1 MLKVTD
7 VGYSHSKGVDLNG
20 KRVIIESVWGEVQRT
35 DYSRDDLSDNGH
47 VTQIGTEKGEWFLG
61 QSAISQSRFVTRRQ
75 DPDWITTPEYL
86 ALHLYLLSEMT
97 QATQATIDMVTGLPV
112 GDFANQ
118 HKLKD
123 ILQGTHKIT
132 RPGRKA
138 QQVTINSVVC
148 LPQGLAAVFSE
159 ALDDNGKIKPG
170 PTAEGMV
177 GLIDIGGRT
186 VNVSTFKELR
196 AIPTQTL
203 SVEVGMWSVLTE
215 VEKRIN
221 AAYPGQ
227 NLHGHET
234 IDALRD
240 GVFSRRGIPQ
250 DVTGIIYDVVRSF
263 ADKIFGEASQVW
275 GSGVRLDRLFI
286 CGGGA
291 EAVAPVIMEKHPQAT
306 VIKNPQ
312 WANAAGYLKFGKRM
326 AG

>member
-7 VGYSHSKGVDLNG
+7 VGYSHSKGIDSAG
-20 KRVIIESVWGEVQRT
+20 KRAIIESVWGEVQRV
-35 DYSRDDLSDNGH
+35 DFNRDDLSTNGH

-61 QSAISQSRFVTRRQ
+61 QSALEQSRFVTRRQ
-75 DPDWITTPEYL
+75 DPDWIFTPEYL

-97 QATQATIDMVTGLPV
+97 QATQATIDLVTGLPV
-112 GDFANQ
+112 GDFGNQ
-118 HKLKD
+118 GKLKA

-138 QQVTINSVVC
+138 QQITVNKVIC

-159 ALDDNGKIKPG
+159 ALDDSGKIKPG
-170 PTAEGMV
+170 PMANGMI

-186 VNVSTFKELR
+186 INVSTFKELR

-203 SVEVGMWSVLTE
+203 SIDAGMWSVLSE
-215 VEKRIN
+215 VEKRVN
-221 AAYPGQ
+221 SAYPGQ

-234 IDALRD
+234 IEVLQQ
-240 GVFSRRGIPQ
+240 GFFKRRGIPQ
-250 DVTGIIYDVVRSF
+250 DVNGIIYDVVSSF
-263 ADKIFGEASQVW
+263 ASKILGEASQVW
-275 GSGVRLDRLFI
+275 GGAMRLDSLLV

-291 EAVAPVIMEKHPQAT
+291 AAVGPVIMEQHPQAK

-312 WANAAGYLKFGKRM
+312 WANAMGYLKFGKRVE
-326 AG
+326 

>member
-7 VGYSHSKGVDLNG
+7 VGYSHSKGVDPSG
-20 KRVIIESVWGEVQRT
+20 KRIIIESVWGEVQRT
-35 DYSRDDLSDNGH
+35 DYSRDNLETNGH
-47 VTQIGTEKGEWFLG
+47 ATQIGTEKGEWFLG
-61 QSAISQSRFVTRRQ
+61 QAALEQSRFVTRRQ

-97 QATQATIDMVTGLPV
+97 QATQASIDLVTGLPV
-112 GDFANQ
+112 GDFGSQ
-118 HKLKD
+118 GKLKS

-132 RPGRKA
+132 RPNRKA
-138 QQVTINSVVC
+138 QQITINKVIC

-170 PTAEGMV
+170 PIADGMI

-186 VNVSTFKELR
+186 INVSTFKELR

-203 SVEVGMWSVLTE
+203 SIDAGMWSVLSE

-234 IDALRD
+234 I
-240 GVFSRRGIPQ
+240 GVLQSGSIKRRGIPQ
-250 DVTGIIYDVVRSF
+250 DVNGIIYDVVSSF
-263 ADKIFGEASQVW
+263 ARKILGEASQVW
-275 GSGVRLDRLFI
+275 GSAVRLDMLLI

-291 EAVAPVIMEKHPQAT
+291 EAIAPVIIEQHPQAKM
-306 VIKNPQ
+306 INNPQ
-312 WANAAGYLKFGKRM
+312 WANAAGYLKFGKRVE
-326 AG
+326 